1 MKSFSSLLFLLALSM
16 GGFAQLVV
24 DGAVTPEQ
32 AVENILIGDGVE
44 VSNITFS
51 GGQDQIGSF
60 NSANSNIP
68 LLDGVILSTG
78 SVNVAVG
85 PNDSGSATEGGGNFG
100 VNDPDL
106 DQLSTF
112 NTNDAVIL
120 EFDFVSQGDSVK
132 FNYTFGSEEYNEY
145 VCGSVNDAFGFFLSG
160 PGING
165 PFSDNAINLATIPDT
180 DIPVTIN
187 TVNLGVSG
195 SNGTPSNCAQ
205 VSPDWDQNAE
215 FYIDNETNGD
225 PNSTQLDGFTVTL
238 TAAAQVECGETYHI
252 KIAIADAGD
261 TAFDSAVFLEG
272 GSFSTSAAI
281 SASVPDAP
289 PSLPPLTMLE
299 GCVDGI
305 FTVFRPNAEEQDTLF
320 LEIGGTATDLDDY
333 LGIPDFVVFPDG
345 ELTFDIPVSAL
356 PDDLEEGLEFIT
368 LTYDYTNAC
377 GEQDT
382 IVAQL
387 NIQDYIEPTLDL
399 PEDVFLCNGES
410 TSLNATPNDGFAP
423 FFYTWSTGGNG
434 PVESISPDDGDSVFV
449 SVEDFCG
456 SVIGDSLAILIPDP
470 FVPADSTELCIGG
483 STPILATGGALP
495 YTVEVV
501 EYDGD
506 GNPVTIDPEDPPFVA
521 EEGSFIYTSQYEGTF
536 EIFITDEC
544 GEIVSVFVEVG
555 TCVTEIPNIFTPNG
569 DGDNEFFHI
578 FGLEGFPGSRLV
590 VYNRWGTIVYEDDNY
605 SNNWNAQD
613 VSDGVYYYV
622 LTRSDDEQF
631 SGSVTIK
638 RN

>member
-1 MKSFSSLLFLLALSM
+1 MKTLFSLLLCIGCSI
-16 GGFAQLVV
+16 GIQAQLVV
-24 DGAVTPEQ
+24 DETITPED
-32 AVENILIGDGVE
+32 AVQDILIGDGVE

-51 GGQDQIGSF
+51 GDLNQIGSF
-60 NSANSNIP
+60 DSQNSNLP
-68 LLDGVILSTG
+68 ILEGMVLGTG
-78 SVNVAVG
+78 DVNLAVG
-85 PNDSGSATEGGGNFG
+85 PNNSGSFSLGGGNFG

-112 NTNDAVIL
+112 NTNDAVVL

-165 PFSDNAINLATIPDT
+165 PFADNAINLATIPDT

-187 TVNLGVSG
+187 TVNLGVAG
-195 SNGTPSNCAQ
+195 SNGIESNCSQ
-205 VSPDWDQNAE
+205 VSPDWDQNAA
-215 FYIDNETNGD
+215 FYVDNENNND

-238 TAAAQVECGETYHI
+238 TAAAEVECGETYHI

-305 FTVFRPNAEEQDTLF
+305 FTVFRPNVDEQDTLF
-320 LEIGGTATDLDDY
+320 LELGGTATELDDY
-333 LGIPDFVVFPDG
+333 TEIPDFVVFPDG
-345 ELTFDIPVSAL
+345 ELTLDIPVSSL
-356 PDDLEEGLEFIT
+356 PDDLVEGLEFIT

-382 IVAQL
+382 VIAQL
-387 NIQDYIEPTLDL
+387 NIQDYIPPSIDL
-399 PEDVFLCNGES
+399 PAQLNLCGGEAQ
-410 TSLNATPNDGFAP
+410 TVDATPENGFAP
-423 FFYTWSTGGNG
+423 FTYEWSTGGSG
-434 PVESISPDDGDSVFV
+434 ATESVSSNDGDSVFV
-449 SVEDFCG
+449 SVSDYCG
-456 SVIGDSLAILIPDP
+456 SLVQDSLAIIIPPP
-470 FVPADSTELCIGG
+470 FVPTDSTELCIGE
-483 STPILATGGALP
+483 STPVLATGGAAP
-495 YTVEVV
+495 YTVEINWFVNG
-501 EYDGD
+501 ELQEF
-506 GNPVTIDPEDPPFVA
+506 EDDAPPFIDEGGYVFTNQF
-521 EEGSFIYTSQYEGTF
+521 EEGLF
-536 EIFITDEC
+536 EFVVTDEC
-544 GEIVSVFVEVG
+544 GLTEEIVVEVG

-569 DGDNEFFHI
+569 DGTNENFHI

-590 VYNRWGTIVYEDDNY
+590 VYNRWGTVVFEDDNY
-605 SNNWNAQD
+605 RNNWNAPD

-631 SGSVTIK
+631 SGTVTIK
-638 RN
+638 RD